1 MDAGGI
7 WVLVG
12 ITMGLLVTVGLAVLV
27 VVRRRKMGAT
37 AADEM
42 TGDQWLTM
50 GVVFMGAGVAL
61 MAAIGPHMAFMLAIG
76 VVYMAIG
83 LRVKSQEPK

>member
-12 ITMGLLVTVGLAVLV
+12 IALGLLATVGVAVLV

-37 AADEM
+37 AGEEM

-61 MAAIGPHMAFMLAIG
+61 MASIGPHMAFMLAIG